1 MRKKLFYCLIILFS
15 INTYS
20 QQWREI
26 REFEVGPMFN
36 YHHTSLYVA
45 NDLFNGSNQDGYSN
59 SGFEPNYGLGVYG
72 IYYLKPKIGIGA
84 ELFYDR
90 NTSSELE
97 EDNHYNSLTFL
108 PYVNYDPFRRVR
120 NLYFGAGIGV
130 SFIQEAPEYGTAV
143 KEEDIRVITVP
154 VKLSA
159 SYRIRNQVTIEAGI
173 YAEVM
178 EVVADRVRRN
188 ALFFGMKVPLNRVF
202 GGYR

>member
-1 MRKKLFYCLIILFS
+1 MGNRLIYCLIFFFS
-15 INTYS
+15 VNTYS

-36 YHHTSLYVA
+36 YHHTSLFVA
-45 NDLFNGSNQDGYSN
+45 NDLFNEDDKAGFSN
-59 SGFEPNYGLGVYG
+59 SGFEPNYGLGIYA
-72 IYYLKPKIGIGA
+72 IYYLKPKIGVGA

-90 NTSSELE
+90 TSSTQLE
-97 EDNHYNSLTFL
+97 DDNHYNSLTFL

-120 NLYFGAGIGV
+120 NLYFGAGIGI
-130 SFIQEAPEYGTAV
+130 SFIQEAPEYGPKV
-143 KEEDIRVITVP
+143 KEEDIRVITIP

-159 SYRIRNQVTIEAGI
+159 SYRIRNQVTVEVGV
-173 YAEVM
+173 YAEAM
-178 EVVADRVRRN
+178 EVVMDQVRRN

>member
-1 MRKKLFYCLIILFS
+1 MGKGLICCLIFLFS
-15 INTYS
+15 INTYC

-26 REFEVGPMFN
+26 REFEVGPMLN

-45 NDLFNGSNQDGYSN
+45 NDIFYDDKDGYSN
-59 SGFEPNYGLGVYG
+59 SGFEPNYGLGIYG

-90 NTSSELE
+90 TTSSELE
-97 EDNHYNSLTFL
+97 DDNHYNSLTLL

-130 SFIQEAPEYGTAV
+130 SFIQEAPEYGSVV

-159 SYRIRNQVTIEAGI
+159 SYRIRNQVTFELGI
-173 YAEVM
+173 YAEIM
-178 EVVADRVRRN
+178 EVVMDQVRRN

-202 GGYR
+202 GGYRY

>member
-1 MRKKLFYCLIILFS
+1 MGKQLFYCLFFLFS
-15 INTYS
+15 TLAYS

-45 NDLFNGSNQDGYSN
+45 NNVFEESEAGGFSN
-59 SGFEPNYGLGVYG
+59 SGFEPNYGLGIYG

-90 NTSSELE
+90 SSSSALE

-120 NLYFGAGIGV
+120 NLYFGAGMGV
-130 SFIQEAPEYGTAV
+130 SFIQEAPEYGSAV
-143 KEEDIRVITVP
+143 KEEDIRVITIP

-159 SYRIRNQVTIEAGI
+159 SYRIRNQVTFELGI

-178 EVVADRVRRN
+178 EVVMDQVRRN
-188 ALFFGMKVPLNRVF
+188 ALFFGMKVPVNRVF